1 MSSFFNQNQI
11 EKIISCAFEAGE
23 IAANFWKSGKFE
35 IMKKSDGSS
44 VTSADIAVSKFIN
57 QKLSKEFPQISI
69 ICEEGNLREVD
80 DIFWLIDPIDGTSS
94 FIDKSPEFA
103 VNIALV
109 KDRKAIFGLIYAPL
123 FEGGKMIFS
132 DYENKIIVQNNS
144 GEKKVLA
151 FKKSAS
157 NILRIVTSRRTKDS
171 DVANYIEQIYQN
183 FSEEIR
189 IERLSSAIK
198 FFRILENDADL
209 YLHFRQSME
218 WDTASGQALVELMQG
233 SVKTMSLDQNK
244 IWIGDNLS
252 YKKSNFFNQPFVTFI
267 K

>member
-1 MSSFFNQNQI
+1 MSQFFTKNQI
-11 EKIISCAFEAGE
+11 EKIVSCALEAGE
-23 IAANFWKSGKFE
+23 IAVNFQKSGKFE
-35 IMKKSDGSS
+35 IMKKPDSSS
-44 VTSADIAVSKFIN
+44 VTTADIAVSQFIN
-57 QKLSKEFPQISI
+57 QKLTQEFPQIPI
-69 ICEEGNLREVD
+69 ICEEGKLREAD

-94 FIDKSPEFA
+94 FIDKSSEFA
-103 VNIALV
+103 VNIALI

-132 DYENKIIVQNNS
+132 DHENKIIAQNNA

-151 FKKSAS
+151 FKKSTS
-157 NILRIVTSRRTKDS
+157 NILRIVTSPRTKDS
-171 DVANYIEQIYQN
+171 DVANYIGQNCQN
-183 FSEEIR
+183 FNEKFR

-218 WDTASGQALVELMQG
+218 WDTAAGQGLVELMQG

-244 IWIGDNLS
+244 ISIGDNLS
-252 YKKSNFFNQPFVTFI
+252 YKKPNFLNHSFVTFI